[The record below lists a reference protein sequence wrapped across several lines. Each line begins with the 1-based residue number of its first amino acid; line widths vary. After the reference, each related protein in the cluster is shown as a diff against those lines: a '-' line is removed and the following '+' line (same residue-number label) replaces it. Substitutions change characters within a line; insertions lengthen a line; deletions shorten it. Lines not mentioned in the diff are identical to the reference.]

1 MGFQQEV
8 QCQLTEIFAALD
20 QLSPCDGTRRRC
32 ASPEMETVPNSITLI
47 TEQLLAEFR
56 DFQVEVRSRLKEVS
70 TEVDGLQRSGSQIK
84 SEVYE
89 MKQAMRDL
97 IIGLRKQFADDL
109 SKSFVSKA
117 DSVPARPKRF
127 SGEARQD
134 ELAPTPY
141 HRDCALLPREKE
153 FDPDENI
160 NQMMG
165 RVDDMELWL
174 LKKRREARISHEKDL
189 RVPLISKPVGMPLS
203 VNLPGMHHT
212 IMEHTVDLPTDL
224 VNVDRAE
231 TSTES
236 ESELF
241 ETAGAHNVL
250 VSVNEMRDAEFPR
263 RSRSDSETCLISAAT
278 FSVDRDTD
286 R

>member
-1 MGFQQEV
+1 MMGGASPDPDDYTQRRTNSAPDLFETIRRTGRRPPLMDLDTSLDTGSFQQEV

-165 RVDDMELWL
+165 RVDRHGALALEEAAGGKNLARKGL
-174 LKKRREARISHEKDL
+174 ARAAHQQTCRHATFRESSRDASH
-189 RVPLISKPVGMPLS
+189 
-203 VNLPGMHHT
+203 HH
-212 IMEHTVDLPTDL
+212 
-224 VNVDRAE
+224 
-231 TSTES
+231 
-236 ESELF
+236 
-241 ETAGAHNVL
+241 GAHGG
-250 VSVNEMRDAEFPR
+250 SPH
-263 RSRSDSETCLISAAT
+263 
-278 FSVDRDTD
+278 
-286 R
+286 